1 GIKVTTFAVVL
12 LATKAFLTKRPHVI
26 AFGRTLS
33 SQIVTRSLAI
43 IIISAMVLM
52 LSMFLLMVTEDLP
65 FDKIMF
71 ETISAFATVGLSTG
85 ITASLS
91 ESGKLI
97 LVLVMICGRLG
108 PLTLAFMLARPVE
121 TRIRYPEEN
130 VYTG

>member
-1 GIKVTTFAVVL
+1 M
-12 LATKAFLTKRPHVI
+12 
-26 AFGRTLS
+26 
-33 SQIVTRSLAI
+33 TRSLAI
-43 IIISAMVLM
+43 IIVSTMVLM
-52 LSMFLLMVTEDLP
+52 LAMFLLMVTEDLP

-91 ESGKLI
+91 EPGKLI

>member
-1 GIKVTTFAVVL
+1 
-12 LATKAFLTKRPHVI
+12 
-26 AFGRTLS
+26 
-33 SQIVTRSLAI
+33 
-43 IIISAMVLM
+43 MVLKDKR
-52 LSMFLLMVTEDLP
+52 VVCTECWDGCDYVMRKSQP

-91 ESGKLI
+91 EPGKLI

-108 PLTLAFMLARPVE
+108 PLTLAIMLARPVE
-121 TRIRYPEEN
+121 TRIRYPEES